1 MRIEIDLSAAN
12 DPRAHQ
18 QLDRIVYR
26 IDDGWHVWDTT
37 SLLNPDIIK
46 TTTWIRDRGPQG
58 ARLHEILDRSVRR
71 DTWTPR
77 PHGRHVRVTVH
88 PNGTDDLSPEEAFR
102 LADEPLQILVENRYS
117 DGAFVKRAVTEL
129 DKALR
134 KLWHQPGE
142 PIRFDSLGG
151 PGQMLEHIERR
162 MQEKPYRPRLV
173 VVVDSDRKGPGET
186 ESHTARTLRRKCDEW
201 GIPCWVLA
209 KREAENYLPITL
221 LSQRKDV
228 GADHA
233 QLVEAWDRL
242 TDDQKNFFDMKD
254 GLPEELSTAEQ
265 ELFDG
270 LLPADWKVLSRG
282 FGNNVYK
289 CWNLWEGQAKNELI
303 DRGQGDLERGIE
315 IIWKEV

>member
-1 MRIEIDLSAAN
+1 MRIEIDPSAAN
-12 DPRAHQ
+12 DPDAHQ
-18 QLDRIVYR
+18 QLDRIVHR
-26 IDDGWHVWDTT
+26 IEDGWHEWDTT
-37 SLLNPDIIK
+37 SLPDLDIIK
-46 TTTWIRDRGPQG
+46 ATTWIRDRGSQG
-58 ARLHEILDRSVRR
+58 ARQCELLVTAFQR
-71 DTWTPR
+71 DAWPS
-77 PHGRHVRVTVH
+77 HGRCVRVTAH
-88 PNGTDDLSPEEAFR
+88 PNGTDELSPEDACR

-129 DKALR
+129 NKALL
-134 KLWHQPGE
+134 KLWHRPGD

-151 PGQMLEHIERR
+151 PGQMLEHIERLIR
-162 MQEKPYRPRLV
+162 EKPYRPRLV
-173 VVVDSDRKGPGET
+173 VIVDSDRKGPDET
-186 ESHTARTLRRKCDEW
+186 ESHTARTLRRKCEEW

-209 KREAENYLPITL
+209 KREAENYLPRIL

-254 GLPEELSTAEQ
+254 GLPEELSPTEQ

-270 LLPADWKVLSRG
+270 LLPADREVLSKG

-289 CWNLWEGQAKNELI
+289 CWNLWKGQAKDELRS
-303 DRGQGDLERGIE
+303 RGQGDLERGIE